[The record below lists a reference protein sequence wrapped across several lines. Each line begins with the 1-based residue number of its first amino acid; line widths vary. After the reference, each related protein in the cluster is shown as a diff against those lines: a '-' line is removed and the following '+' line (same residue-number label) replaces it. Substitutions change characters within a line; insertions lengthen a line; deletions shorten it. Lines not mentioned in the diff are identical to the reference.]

1 MPRHD
6 GTGPAGD
13 GRPGRGMGP
22 CQRFGSNV
30 NNNRSTGYTA
40 VNILIDMIK
49 SFLAKKPIRQGGK
62 NAVS

>member
-1 MPRHD
+1 
-6 GTGPAGD
+6 
-13 GRPGRGMGP
+13 MGP